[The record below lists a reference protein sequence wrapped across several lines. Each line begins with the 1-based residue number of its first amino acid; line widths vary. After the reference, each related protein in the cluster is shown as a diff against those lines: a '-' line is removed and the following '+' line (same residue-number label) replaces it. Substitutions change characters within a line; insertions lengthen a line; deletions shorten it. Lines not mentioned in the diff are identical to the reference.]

1 MDAFDFREAPQ
12 ARTGRDPLALVWN
25 ILTVLALL
33 AAVIVGVLFLII
45 FLKPQSSL
53 NPFPPAAL
61 PTEYKFV
68 SLPPTST
75 ATFLPPPLTWT
86 PTATSLPTMTP
97 TPRPTSTPR
106 PTNTPPG
113 LPSATPTQEVV
124 VTSDYSFVVQE
135 GNPVAISSAAFHPEI
150 GCNWMGVAGQVL
162 DLSGQ
167 AVTGLIIQMGGTLEG
182 RTFAMQTTATGLAIQ
197 YGGSGYEF
205 TVADR
210 PIASNRT
217 LWVQLLDQ
225 SGSVAMSDKIYLE
238 TYGLC
243 DKNLIIIT
251 FKQVK

>member
-12 ARTGRDPLALVWN
+12 ARTGRDPLAILWN

-61 PTEYKFV
+61 PTTYKFAIA
-68 SLPPTST
+68 TST
-75 ATFLPPPLTWT
+75 PTYIPPPLTWT
-86 PTATSLPTMTP
+86 PTATSLPTITP
-97 TPRPTSTPR
+97 TPRPTHTPR
-106 PTNTPPG
+106 PTYTPPG
-113 LPSATPTQEVV
+113 LPTMTPTQEVV
-124 VTSDYSFVVQE
+124 VTSDFSFVVQE
-135 GNPVAISSAAFHPEI
+135 GNPVAISSSAFHPEI

-162 DLSGQ
+162 DMSGQ
-167 AVTGLIIQMGGTLEG
+167 AVTGVIIQIGGTLEG
-182 RTFAMQTTATGLAIQ
+182 RTFAMQTTMTGLAQQ
-197 YGGSGYEF
+197 YGDSGYEF

-225 SGSVAMSDKIYLE
+225 SSSIAMSEKIYLE

-243 DKNLIIIT
+243 DKNLIIVS